1 MKKILVASIMA
12 AFVLTDCNTFK
23 GFGKDV
29 SKAGDKVTQ
38 TAERT
43 QNKM

>member
-12 AFVLTDCNTFK
+12 AFVLTGCNTFK

-29 SKAGDKVTQ
+29 SKAGEKVTQ
-38 TAERT
+38 TAEHT
-43 QNKM
+43 HDKM